1 MKAAVVTVTTRVAAP
16 PERVWAHARTM
27 EGVNAELRPFVRMTV
42 PSELRGLTIDD
53 APLGAVAFRSLLLA
67 FGVVPFDRHALQL
80 VRVDATPPRLGFL
93 EQSTSSLQ
101 RRWEHE
107 RTIVGDGAGSLVTD
121 RVVFEPRLGSA
132 RLVRPVVAALFRHRH
147 KRLVALLAASGAGPL
162 ASSTAQ

>member
-42 PSELRGLTIDD
+42 PADQRGLTIAD
-53 APLGAVAFRSLLLA
+53 APLGEVAFVSVLLA
-67 FGVVPFDRHALQL
+67 FGVLPFDRHALRL
-80 VRVDATPPRLGFL
+80 VRVDGTGPRFGFL

-107 RTIVGDGAGSLVTD
+107 RTIAGDGAGSLVTD
-121 RVVFEPRLGSA
+121 RVVFEPRVGSA
-132 RLVRPVVAALFRHRH
+132 RLVHPIVAALFRHRH
-147 KRLVALLAASGAGPL
+147 RRLVALLADSPRGRVSP
-162 ASSTAQ
+162 